1 MATSQLPSQV
11 PSLLGCKW
19 VLILQVAVRA
29 ALWKPISDF
38 GIQSLGYKELKVTQ
52 LSRRIHFSLLA
63 MTKKGELGVRGWRV
77 GVVQR

>member
-1 MATSQLPSQV
+1 MAASQLPGQV

-19 VLILQVAVRA
+19 VLILQVTVRA

-38 GIQSLGYKELKVTQ
+38 GIQSLGCKELQVTQ

-63 MTKKGELGVRGWRV
+63 MTKTGELGV